1 MAGYM
6 WETRRA
12 RLRTATWET
21 SMFSPSETGVPEN
34 CWDQIL
40 ILNGFDLCEMAEVA
54 TCDGRNISL
63 SVSDLCY
70 FFMQ

>member
-34 CWDQIL
+34 CWDQIV
-40 ILNGFDLCEMAEVA
+40 IVDGSELCETAEVA
-54 TCDGRNISL
+54 TCGRLNVSL
-63 SVSDLCY
+63 YLSDIFS
-70 FFMQ
+70 FFM